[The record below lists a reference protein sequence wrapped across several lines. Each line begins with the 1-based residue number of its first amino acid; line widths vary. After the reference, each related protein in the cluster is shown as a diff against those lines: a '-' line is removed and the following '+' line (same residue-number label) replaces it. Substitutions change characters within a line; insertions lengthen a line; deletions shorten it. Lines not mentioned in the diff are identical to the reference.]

1 MTARAAPGSERRR
14 EGDAALAAP
23 PFLPARA
30 ALARG
35 AGGAPRQR
43 AAAAGSRW
51 SSSLRAASGMR
62 GSSHAASHSTSFAV
76 NT

>member
-14 EGDAALAAP
+14 KGDEGDAALAAP

-35 AGGAPRQR
+35 AGGAHARG
-43 AAAAGSRW
+43 AAPPASVVR
-51 SSSLRAASGMR
+51 LRASG
-62 GSSHAASHSTSFAV
+62 A
-76 NT
+76 